1 MKNALFQTERII
13 KALAKNY
20 THEKTAA
27 IILAAG
33 KGTRAG
39 GDVSKQLT
47 EINGIPV
54 AVRTIIK
61 FQNCNIIDD
70 IIIITE
76 HKMQAIAH
84 IVLTEIIGDSYMT
97 GELKINAITN
107 IADIIA
113 AHFYIIT
120 MP

>member
-70 IIIITE
+70 IIIVAAE
-76 HKMQAIAH
+76 N
-84 IVLTEIIGDSYMT
+84 
-97 GELKINAITN
+97 ELGFYDEYIKKY
-107 IADIIA
+107 DLSKVGKIIA
-113 AHFYIIT
+113 GGSSRAESAKNGFYSVD
-120 MP
+120 